1 MRRRMRSMPATP
13 TRLGLRPSPPSP
25 QGGGSSMPLREPP
38 GHRLDQPLAQALV
51 LDDLDRL
58 AEERLQQQRL
68 GLGARQAAGHEIEQE
83 VVVEL
88 SAGRAMG
95 ALDVVGE
102 DLELGLVV

>member
-25 QGGGSSMPLREPP
+25 QGRGSSMSLREPS
-38 GHRLDQPLAQALV
+38 GHYLDQPLAHPLM

-58 AEERLQQQRL
+58 AEEGLQQQRL

-88 SAGRAMG
+88 AAGRAMG
-95 ALDVVGE
+95 TLHVVGE
-102 DLELGLVV
+102 